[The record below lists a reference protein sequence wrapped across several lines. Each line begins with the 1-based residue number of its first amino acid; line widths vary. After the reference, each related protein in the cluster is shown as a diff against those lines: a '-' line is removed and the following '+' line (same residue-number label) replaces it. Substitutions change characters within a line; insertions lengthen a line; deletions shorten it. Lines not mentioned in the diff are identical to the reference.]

1 MSTDL
6 RETLRFVQSQNV
18 LLRTENGTLRQEVQ
32 SLKEILDC
40 LLTLQEMSTT
50 VTEKTDAVQLLD
62 RILQV
67 ALQSI
72 GAQDG
77 SLILLDEETKD
88 LVFVVAYGEIRDSL
102 VGHRLPPGVG
112 VAGWV
117 ADHGEPV
124 RIADVTEDERFSP
137 EVDETFDF
145 QTRSMLCVP
154 LVCGDRVVGVIQA
167 LNKLGD
173 EEFIDAELL
182 LLGIVARL
190 AAAAIHRAETAVSQ
204 PQAIV

>member
-6 RETLRFVQSQNV
+6 RETLRFVQNQNI
-18 LLRTENGTLRQEVQ
+18 TLREENLALQQEVQ
-32 SLKEILDC
+32 SLKEILDS
-40 LLTLQEMSTT
+40 LLTLQEMSVS
-50 VTEKTDAVQLLD
+50 VTEKTDALQLLD

-67 ALQSI
+67 ALESI
-72 GAQDG
+72 GAGDG
-77 SLILLDEETKD
+77 SLILVDEETRD

-102 VGHRLPPGVG
+102 IGHRLPPGVG
-112 VAGWV
+112 IAGWV

-124 RIADVTEDERFSP
+124 RIADAAEDSRFSP
-137 EVDETFDF
+137 EVDESFDF

-167 LNKLGD
+167 LNKQGD
-173 EEFIDAELL
+173 EEFIEAELL

-190 AAAAIHRAETAVSQ
+190 AAATIYRAETAVSK
-204 PQAIV
+204 PKAAV